1 MTCSRSSLFNVEY
14 NGDRNKGYSPVLKE
28 NDAAMATVK
37 ITRENFEDEV
47 LTSDKPV
54 LLDFWAEWCGPCR
67 MVGPVVEEISN
78 EVAGTAKVG
87 KINVDEEMELAQ
99 AFNVMSIPTLVV
111 VKDGKVANSTVG
123 FQSKEALMSLL
134 K

>member
-1 MTCSRSSLFNVEY
+1 
-14 NGDRNKGYSPVLKE
+14 
-28 NDAAMATVK
+28 MATVK
-37 ITRENFEDEV
+37 ITRENFEEEV
-47 LTSDKPV
+47 LKSDKPV
-54 LLDFWAEWCGPCR
+54 LLDFRAEWCGPCR

>member
-47 LTSDKPV
+47 LKSDKPV

-67 MVGPVVEEISN
+67 MVAPVVEEISN